1 MIKKLMAQIL
11 DEAAIMGISALGVVI
26 FDLVIRLFGFKVVK
40 SEFDLVLFISFI
52 IFNILYAPILESTKI
67 KETFGKKIM
76 NMGDHEDKVA
86 LAEEGTSETGDMVSE
101 TPETVV
107 SKEEAVVSEEVTEE
121 NNEVEDKNTE
131 E

>member
-52 IFNILYAPILESTKI
+52 IFNILYAPILESTKL

-86 LAEEGTSETGDMVSE
+86 LVEEGTSETGDMVSE

-107 SKEEAVVSEEVTEE
+107 SKEEAVVLEKVTEE
-121 NNEVEDKNTE
+121 NNEVENKNTE